1 MKNSL
6 ILIFTLLCLKLLGA
20 VSYYG
25 NFVGNGGGLTNL
37 PAASLTGTVADSL
50 LSSNIARLN
59 IPNTNLQATAIAVL
73 YAGFIVDTTNLNG
86 GTGYTNNPLVTITDA
101 TGSNAVITATVS
113 NGVVI
118 SLTVQSAGIS
128 YSAAPTLT
136 IDPPPS
142 SAYQT
147 FNCGNVFSGVNTFN
161 NPSNTFAGTFT
172 GDGSGLTNLNA
183 SITVN
188 DTTNAAS
195 SGTFTNGA
203 VVINLKTNT
212 SSGGGVT
219 NFYGAVSTNTVWLS
233 SAGFSGTYTNLAAA
247 IGAVSNLNGA
257 PCWLTFAPGFNYPT
271 PDGFQCCIT
280 NVSFHAYG
288 ASITASGIAGS
299 NSFFGSQA
307 WFNIYGASA
316 ILGGSW
322 TDNPTNGLTAQP
334 FAFYDNPSQGLRSS
348 VEVADGTFTGWTGN
362 IGGYWYGT
370 NNYANIHRNTFN
382 SWSTMCNFFI
392 AGAGATNNRP
402 NYNNTLNFDYNVA
415 NLIFTNNTYMNSNL
429 MAGTYLAGVETSADY
444 LNATHNTFNCLATIP
459 TNSLGT
465 ANSVYCFYLQTP
477 VGASST
483 TYTANLGF
491 NSFTSITNNLFPG
504 QSWEIYEQQ
513 GSTSKVR
520 LFIAGQYDVTL
531 CTTNTFKPVKIQGGF
546 QINQGTTNA
555 SVLTS
560 FTAVFQNAFSDTNYT
575 ATETGN
581 GFAIA
586 SSYVS
591 SKTTTNCV
599 FNMTAATGL
608 IDWIAIHP

>member
-25 NFVGNGGGLTNL
+25 TFTGDGGGLTNL
-37 PAASLTGTVADSL
+37 PAA
-50 LSSNIARLN
+50 
-59 IPNTNLQATAIAVL
+59 
-73 YAGFIVDTTNLNG
+73 
-86 GTGYTNNPLVTITDA
+86 
-101 TGSNAVITATVS
+101 
-113 NGVVI
+113 
-118 SLTVQSAGIS
+118 
-128 YSAAPTLT
+128 
-136 IDPPPS
+136 
-142 SAYQT
+142 
-147 FNCGNVFSGVNTFN
+147 
-161 NPSNTFAGTFT
+161 
-172 GDGSGLTNLNA
+172 
-183 SITVN
+183 
-188 DTTNAAS
+188 
-195 SGTFTNGA
+195 
-203 VVINLKTNT
+203 T

-233 SAGFSGTYTNLAAA
+233 SAGFSGTYTNLASA

-271 PDGFQCCIT
+271 PDGFQCWIT

-288 ASITASGIAGS
+288 ASITASGIAS
-299 NSFFGSQA
+299 NNFGSEA

-322 TDNPTNGLTAQP
+322 TDNPTNGLPSQP

-348 VEVADGTFTGWTGN
+348 VEVADGTFAGWTGN
-362 IGGYWYGT
+362 IGGFWFGT

-382 SWSTMCNFFI
+382 SWSTTCIFFI
-392 AGAGATNNRP
+392 AGAGVTNNRP

-415 NLIFTNNTYMNSNL
+415 NFIFTNNTYMNSIL
-429 MAGTYLAGVETSADY
+429 VAGIYPVGVESSVDY

-459 TNSLGT
+459 TNSLGN
-465 ANSVYCFYLQTP
+465 ANSAYCFYLQTP
-477 VGASST
+477 TGSST
-483 TYTANLGF
+483 VNTANLGF

-504 QSWEIYEQQ
+504 QSWEIFDQL
-513 GSTSKVR
+513 GSSSRVR
-520 LFIAGQYDVTL
+520 LFIAGQYDATL
-531 CTTNTFKPVKIQGGF
+531 CTTNRFSPVKIQGGF

-555 SVLTS
+555 YALTS

-599 FNMTAATGL
+599 FNMTSSTGL